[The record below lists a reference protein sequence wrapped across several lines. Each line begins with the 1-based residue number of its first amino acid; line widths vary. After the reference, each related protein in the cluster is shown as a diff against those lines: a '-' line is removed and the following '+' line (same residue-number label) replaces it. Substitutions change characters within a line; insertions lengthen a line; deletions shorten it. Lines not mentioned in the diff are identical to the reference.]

1 MHFLNILQKSCTEE
15 LVRQTSS
22 RPQEE
27 EVDCEKAEK
36 ESGGDSESE
45 ESSDE
50 SEAR

>member
-1 MHFLNILQKSCTEE
+1 MHFLNILYKSCTEE

-36 ESGGDSESE
+36 ESGGGGRVDMFVQ
-45 ESSDE
+45 DM
-50 SEAR
+50 